1 MTTTTE
7 VTQAD
12 RLAAKELMSHIRG
25 YGVDLPY
32 DGHFATQA
40 FANHR
45 AQALAQGRLE
55 GAEAIYGE
63 KGWRRR
69 EVQAIGAA
77 ISTRNWHSLETAYN
91 QLRDKMDAAERLF
104 KPSIASQIGEK

>member
-12 RLAAKELMSHIRG
+12 RLAAKELISHIRG

-40 FANHR
+40 FARHR

-55 GAEAIYGE
+55 GVKAGLEAAAKEAEDFWGVDI
-63 KGWRRR
+63 
-69 EVQAIGAA
+69 AA
-77 ISTRNWHSLETAYN
+77 PRIRALNSTTIVN
-91 QLRDKMDAAERLF
+91 
-104 KPSIASQIGEK
+104 QIGEK